1 MGQAKFR
8 AEVSRK
14 VDVNKRGNRKPVQII
29 STSIM
34 LAFIHLISSILE
46 LLLFPVLLY
55 RIFKNQKKETKT
67 ERELK
72 AGNI

>member
-1 MGQAKFR
+1 MGQGKFR

-14 VDVNKRGNRKPVQII
+14 WDVKKRGNRKPVQII

-46 LLLFPVLLY
+46 LFLFPVLMY
-55 RIFKNQKKETKT
+55 KIFKNHKKEVKT
-67 ERELK
+67 ETELK
-72 AGNI
+72 ARTI